1 MRCEPDRNP
10 PVSTSRTKSRSNACD
25 VAGSFEW
32 AETIL
37 ANTGRLTPEQ
47 IAAVLEKNPERPL
60 TRTLKYYLLRL
71 KRRDRLSGVK
81 PRNAAA
87 WEFILFDAKALY
99 EAELEKMRKEQ
110 HPGMRDAGCIEN
122 TETPDE
128 RAYRAVV
135 QEIQACRIDCA
146 TLSKLMSLHVREPTL
161 FFAAGSQPGLFGSG
175 LAA

>member
-1 MRCEPDRNP
+1 
-10 PVSTSRTKSRSNACD
+10 VSTSRKSRSSVSY

-37 ANTGRLTPEQ
+37 AHTGRLTPEQ
-47 IAAVLEKNPERPL
+47 IAAVLENNPDRPL
-60 TRTLKYYLLRL
+60 TRTLKHYLLRL

-99 EAELEKMRKEQ
+99 EAELEKMRKEP
-110 HPGMRDAGCIEN
+110 HPGMRDADCIEN
-122 TETPDE
+122 IESPDE

-135 QEIQACRIDCA
+135 QEIQSCHIDCV
-146 TLSKLMSLHVREPTL
+146 TLSKLLSLHDREPTL

>member
-1 MRCEPDRNP
+1 M
-10 PVSTSRTKSRSNACD
+10 STSRTKSRSTACE

-47 IAAVLEKNPERPL
+47 IASVLEKNPDRPL
-60 TRTLKYYLLRL
+60 TSTLKHYLLRL

-99 EAELEKMRKEQ
+99 EAKLEQMRRGQ
-110 HPGMRDAGCIEN
+110 HLGMHDVGCIEN
-122 TETPDE
+122 METPDE

-135 QEIQACRIDCA
+135 QEIQSCHIDCV
-146 TLSKLMSLHVREPTL
+146 TLSKLLSLHVREPTL
-161 FFAAGSQPGLFGSG
+161 FFGAASQPGLFGGG